1 MLPCKRTVSSS
12 CTSGFM
18 ELDLLKRRGERIP
31 AGGNDGLDIHILDGE
46 FRLVSHVSFSCSGNL
61 TSLLI
66 GATVRR
72 KRDQY
77 PQIQL
82 WRTVDRILYKRQES
96 QVIKLAVGDFSPDGV
111 LQYNLSTPIQFQSGD
126 VLGIYQPPQ
135 SVSAA
140 SVYYSIDTSAPNTYR
155 LRSNPHNGASVSF
168 SALSSISN
176 QQILISPISG

>member
-1 MLPCKRTVSSS
+1 
-12 CTSGFM
+12 M

-31 AGGNDGLDIHILDGE
+31 AGDNDGSDIHFLNGE
-46 FRLVSHVSFSCSGNL
+46 FRLVPHVNFSCSGNL

-72 KRDQY
+72 KGHQY

-82 WRTVDRILYKRQES
+82 WRTVDRNLYTRQES
-96 QVIKLAVGDFSPDGV
+96 QVIKLAIGDFSPDGV
-111 LQYNLSTPIQFQSGD
+111 LQYNLTTPIQFQSGD
-126 VLGIYQPPQ
+126 VLGIYQPLK

-140 SVYYSIDTSAPNTYR
+140 SIYYSIDTSSPNTYR
-155 LRSNPHNGASVSF
+155 LRSNPYTGASLSF
-168 SALSSISN
+168 SAVSKISN